1 MLAPQLAAVIAA
13 ALLLVHAALAT
24 WVSAR
29 NSVSFDEGFHLS
41 AGVEILTRAD
51 YASSYAQPPLPRVL
65 AAAAAMLAGAR
76 QPEAGYVRLGNE
88 RLLAEGFMRANAAQ
102 YHRVFMAARAVTT
115 LISLLLAWLLW
126 RIARRW
132 GGELAGVLAL
142 AAYALSPEA
151 IAHASVVSVDVPTAL
166 TFFATTLAG
175 ARFLRTGRWR
185 DFTPLAACWALAFL
199 TRFSAV
205 QLYAVLILLA
215 VVFARLR
222 HLPRPRVA
230 VLGLLAL
237 PFVALLAVDAAY
249 LFQGVGVA
257 CSSLPYLSPAFQHL
271 AKVVPFAPLPLPA
284 PYVLGLDN
292 LGYLAQPGIKASYF
306 LGQVTRAHDWR
317 YFPVALAVKWPLG
330 VLGLIVLRSVH
341 LATGG
346 TRRAVREW
354 TLLAVPLVVLPW
366 CMVSDLDYGVRY
378 LLPILPPLCAWAA
391 LSAASRV
398 GRGRIAAPA
407 WALAACAL
415 ALTVAWEGVR
425 AMPYPLAYFNGLG
438 NDRVVND
445 SNVDW
450 GQGLI
455 ALRDDM
461 RALGIRRVHLAYHG
475 MTDPAVYG
483 IDYKP
488 YVGGQP
494 DTTSDYLAIS
504 SYFLVGLPAR
514 TMTRAGTSDALLQL
528 DMGALKHQDPLAKP
542 AGCIYLFR
550 IR

>member
-1 MLAPQLAAVIAA
+1 V
-13 ALLLVHAALAT
+13 ALLLAHAALAT
-24 WVSAR
+24 WASAR
-29 NSVSFDEGFHLS
+29 NSVSFDEGFHVS

-51 YASSYAQPPLPRVL
+51 FASSYAQPPLPRVL
-65 AAAAAMLAGAR
+65 AAAAALLAGAR
-76 QPEAGYVRLGNE
+76 RPEAGFVRLGNE

-102 YHRVFMAARAVTT
+102 YHGVFMAARAVTT
-115 LISLLLAWLLW
+115 LLSLLLAWLLW

-151 IAHASVVSVDVPTAL
+151 IAHAAVVSVDVPTAL
-166 TFFATTLAG
+166 TFLCVLWTG

-185 DFTPLAACWALAFL
+185 DFAPLAACWAAAFL
-199 TRFSAV
+199 TRFSAM

-237 PFVALLAVDAAY
+237 PLVALVVVDAAY
-249 LFQGVGVA
+249 LFQGVGLA
-257 CSSLPYLSPAFQHL
+257 LSSLPYLSPTFQHL
-271 AKVVPFAPLPLPA
+271 ASAVPFAPLLLPA

-292 LGYLAQPGIKASYF
+292 LSYLAQPGIKASYF

-317 YFPVALAVKWPLG
+317 YFPFALAVKWPLG
-330 VLGLIVLRSVH
+330 LLGLIVLRAVH

-346 TRRAVREW
+346 ARRAVREW

-366 CMVSDLDYGVRY
+366 CMASDLDYGVRY

-391 LSAASRV
+391 LA
-398 GRGRIAAPA
+398 AAPA
-407 WALAACAL
+407 FRSGRGVAPAWPIAAF
-415 ALTVAWEGVR
+415 ALTLAIVWDGAR
-425 AMPYPLAYFNGLG
+425 AMPYPLAYFNSLG
-438 NDRVVND
+438 SDRVVND

-455 ALRDDM
+455 ALRDEM

-475 MTDPAVYG
+475 MTDPSVYG
-483 IDYKP
+483 IDYTP
-488 YVGGQP
+488 YAGGMP

-514 TMTRAGTSDALLQL
+514 TMTRVGSSDALLQL
-528 DMGALKHQDPLAKP
+528 DMGPLKQQDPLAKP
-542 AGCIYLFR
+542 AGCMYLFR
-550 IR
+550 IRSRMKLQL